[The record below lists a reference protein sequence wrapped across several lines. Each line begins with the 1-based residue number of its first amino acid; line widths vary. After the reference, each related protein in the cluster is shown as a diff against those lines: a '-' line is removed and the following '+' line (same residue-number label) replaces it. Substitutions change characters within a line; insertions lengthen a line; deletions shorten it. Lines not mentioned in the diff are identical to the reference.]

1 MAPCSAPRAPLVGSK
16 GGVANFVHMVTT
28 TLFIDGELESM
39 WEEEGTHGY

>member
-1 MAPCSAPRAPLVGSK
+1 MAPCSFPRARLVGSK
-16 GGVANFVHMVTT
+16 GGVANFVVTT